1 MQSFKKLLQS
11 KRLALAGAAAIA
23 MTISGAS
30 AQTAAD
36 YSKYA
41 QWPAPHAQGQN
52 ANGMHIFLFAGLK
65 SHGPGAHDYPHWL
78 DTWSKLLTQHG
89 AVVDGGLSFPSEA
102 QLEKADVVVIYKGDA
117 GYMTPEQRAELQKYV
132 KRGGGLVTL
141 HDSLCG
147 PDPADFATLV
157 GAGKKHG
164 ETNYTWTAT
173 LDYNVVDKDS
183 PIIKGMPMEV
193 YDEAFYNMTFAPEGV
208 HPLLTVTMPDT
219 PSAERGHGVGKT
231 VPQMWTYEH
240 TAPGGSAPAR
250 AFVWMQGHMVDSL
263 EDPAIREVLMRGIA
277 WAGKRPY
284 TELTDYV
291 PPPPRRTAQRQ

>member
-1 MQSFKKLLQS
+1 MFSLKTVLP
-11 KRLALAGAAAIA
+11 LAGAAAIA
-23 MTISGAS
+23 LAAS
-30 AQTAAD
+30 TAMAETAAD
-36 YSKYA
+36 YSQYS
-41 QWPAPHAQGQN
+41 QWPAPKSQGQN
-52 ANGMHIFLFAGLK
+52 VNGMHIYLFGGLK

-78 DTWSKLLTQHG
+78 DTWSKLLTEHG
-89 AVVDGGLSFPSEA
+89 AVVDGGLSFPSA
-102 QLEKADVVVIYKGDA
+102 DKLAKADVVVIYKGDA
-117 GYMTPEQRAELQKYV
+117 GYMTPQQRADLENYV

-147 PDPADFATLV
+147 PDPADFASLV

-164 ETNYTWTAT
+164 QTNYTWTAT

-208 HPLLTVTMPDT
+208 HPILTVKMPDT
-219 PSAERGHGVGKT
+219 PSAERGGGVGKV

-240 TAPGGSAPAR
+240 TAKGGTAPAR

-263 EDPAIREVLMRGIA
+263 EDPAIRTVLMRGIA
-277 WAGKRPY
+277 WAGKKPY

-291 PPPPRRTAQRQ
+291 PPPPRQHLPPGQ